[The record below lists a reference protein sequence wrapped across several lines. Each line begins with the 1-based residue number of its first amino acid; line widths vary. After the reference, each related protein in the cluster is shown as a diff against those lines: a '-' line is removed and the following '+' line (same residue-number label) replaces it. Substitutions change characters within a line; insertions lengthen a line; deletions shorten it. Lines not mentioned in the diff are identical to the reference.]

1 MTSDISNKWLRSQVA
16 TEYTN
21 LSLQHVRDVVPSLRY
36 EDMFKAHIS
45 TLDLTEPAPSFHIHP
60 VRSPRDIA
68 TATSLIKSYT
78 DSLGIDLSYQDFST
92 EISQMPGKYAPEKG
106 GEILLAIQNNSTS
119 DNFYEPVHAEESHGG
134 SVSPR
139 KNYCCSCTYVE
150 SDVLGCAALRNLPSI
165 NPLRICEIKRL
176 YILPRARSL
185 GIGKALINAV
195 IDTAREKG
203 YAEMRLD
210 TLPTMHSAIALYKS
224 LGFEEIDAY
233 YECDCP
239 VEGNGVFGVEVG
251 SGLFCE

>member
-1 MTSDISNKWLRSQVA
+1 MRLCSRQLCVSCAIYAES
-16 TEYTN
+16 
-21 LSLQHVRDVVPSLRY
+21 
-36 EDMFKAHIS
+36 S
-45 TLDLTEPAPSFHIHP
+45 TPYACHAGLTAPIYAPSFHIHP

-185 GIGKALINAV
+185 GYRQGAYQMQLS
-195 IDTAREKG
+195 TRPGRKG

-224 LGFEEIDAY
+224 LGF
-233 YECDCP
+233 
-239 VEGNGVFGVEVG
+239 
-251 SGLFCE
+251 

>member
-21 LSLQHVRDVVPSLRY
+21 LSLQHQPFLGGNALSQ
-36 EDMFKAHIS
+36 
-45 TLDLTEPAPSFHIHP
+45 APSFHIHP